1 MHFDCDHP
9 DEINGK
15 THVSVI
21 TREEWLN
28 ALTENMINWAEHK
41 LGSKEYAGWCL
52 SFTEEGIGIS
62 L

>member
-1 MHFDCDHP
+1 M
-9 DEINGK
+9 
-15 THVSVI
+15 I

-28 ALTENMINWAEHK
+28 ELTENMINWAEHK